1 MYFVFCNLEIINF
14 LKLNVFNIIILYKR
28 FYLIKKK
35 LEFFICF
42 FIIK

>member
-35 LEFFICF
+35 LEFSIRF